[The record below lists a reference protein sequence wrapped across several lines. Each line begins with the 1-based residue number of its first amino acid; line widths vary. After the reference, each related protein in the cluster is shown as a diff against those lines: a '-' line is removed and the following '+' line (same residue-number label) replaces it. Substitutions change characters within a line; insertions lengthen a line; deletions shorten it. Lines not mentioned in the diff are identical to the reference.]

1 MREQFYDQNKSELRQ
16 GRPDTWYDPI
26 KSFFGTL
33 PEWDTTLPGTPDD
46 AAYHLSELRK
56 DMTPGEGQLRSG
68 VRSTQE
74 YNKMMGLLD
83 EGNYPEAAAAGIW
96 SGIEAADVGLSAYGL
111 GILATPFD
119 LARRFKSLTPVRPVP
134 KKIHGGDGAYLVKNK
149 DGTAEE
155 ITGTFEQ
162 GRVNV
167 EDGIK
172 FGVGNPTESIIDNK
186 AAGNKVKVN
195 LFKKKVG
202 WKWVG
207 EPPVDTPTIISVE
220 KGGKHYYTLDSDIGK
235 VDLTKYPN
243 QKSEPRLR
251 PTSRGDL
258 EMGEEVGRINLRGK
272 EHPVYDSIKIVP
284 KKPVVPVSPDAI
296 PKYIDDI
303 PDLTPADLLGKKV
316 FPIHA
321 DLTEGGAMYTGI
333 DSSKLDVAEPLLG
346 GKKFPGLET
355 SRNARA
361 VWAVQG
367 NKAKILRN
375 MAESNHVVVVAMKH
389 DAHKGNTTFSNSALK
404 TMDAYVRDG
413 RISKRN
419 LKRLDKLVREPKP
432 SMKVSVKK
440 AVAGFPGFGEKGYQK
455 YLENLSFEARTR
467 IVEQLSKGQ
476 KFGAPNI
483 PRIARKLE
491 DPTTYGVNQGE
502 AMILLKLD
510 KGQDNLVELGV
521 HPGTTKHPSYKYGVQ
536 GEVVGKFPAPT
547 AYESVFPDFAN
558 PKLAKGKTRTGV
570 LRGSDLKA
578 PVEMLTSDKIK
589 NIPFTP
595 LQHIQS
601 SRQAKL
607 ALETARGEWIS
618 SGVAKTSGGVSPVD
632 FENAIKNSDASST
645 LTPYTK
651 EDVAKGAKDGSFK
664 VFQLGKAKIGSKGGE
679 GGTSQVFFGIKDTDY
694 NADYGFTH
702 PDLGPNEKAVV
713 GVVNNEPGAKGVA
726 APGVMGKAIQE
737 GATALDAYAVPSKK
751 YPGGFLPEVYNDY
764 GFVELDRLPFDE
776 KYVRD
781 PKFGGSETKYQDLLE
796 YWRSTGWDESL
807 GMPEMVIMKW
817 KGDDAI
823 RSDAIRLI
831 NENGGLNPGSQVGG
845 LYQAAREHSRKSA
858 GLNPQQAPGSSPVN
872 NPGGNR
878 GGIRNSNAPHSS
890 QRYRDVLSEL
900 TLLSHN
906 PQSAVQLQNLGLSP
920 ESLLY

>member
-1 MREQFYDQNKSELRQ
+1 MPRQVYDRNKSELRQ

-26 KSFFGTL
+26 RSYFGTL
-33 PEWDTTLPGTPDD
+33 PEWDRTLPGTSDD
-46 AAYHLSELRK
+46 AAYLLSELRK
-56 DMTPGEGQLRSG
+56 DMTPVEGPLRSG

-83 EGNYPEAAAAGIW
+83 EGDYPGAAAAGIW
-96 SGIEAADVGLSAYGL
+96 SGLEATDVGLSVYGL
-111 GILATPFD
+111 GILATPLD

-134 KKIHGGDGAYLVKNK
+134 KKFHGGDGAYLAKNK

-155 ITGTFEQ
+155 ISGTFEQ

-172 FGVGNPTESIIDNK
+172 FGVGKPTESIIDNK

-220 KGGKHYYTLDSDIGK
+220 KGGKHFYTLDSDIGK

-272 EHPVYDSIKIVP
+272 EHPVYDSIKVVP
-284 KKPVVPVSPDAI
+284 RKPVVPVSPDAI

-303 PDLTPADLLGKKV
+303 PDLTPADLLGKRV

-321 DLTEGGAMYTGI
+321 DLTEGGAMYRGI
-333 DSSKLDVAEPLLG
+333 DSSVLDEAEPLLG

-375 MAESNHVVVVAMKH
+375 MAESNHVVVVAMSH

-413 RISKRN
+413 RIGKRN
-419 LKRLDKLVREPKP
+419 LKRLDKLVRETKPK
-432 SMKVSVKK
+432 MKVSVKK

-455 YLENLSFEARTR
+455 YLEKLSFEARSR
-467 IVEQLSKGQ
+467 IVEQLAKGQ

-491 DPTTYGVNQGE
+491 DPSTYGVNLGSPL
-502 AMILLKLD
+502 IVIKLN
-510 KGQDNLVELGV
+510 KGPDNLVELGV
-521 HPGTTKHPSYKYGVQ
+521 HPGTTKHPSYKYGIK

-558 PKLAKGKTRTGV
+558 KKLAEGARFDSVIRASTM
-570 LRGSDLKA
+570 SDFTQTI
-578 PVEMLTSDKIK
+578 TSDVLK
-589 NIPFTP
+589 NIPFSP
-595 LQHIQS
+595 LKHIQS
-601 SRQAKL
+601 SRQAEL
-607 ALETARGEWIS
+607 ALETAKGNWIS
-618 SGVAKTSGGVSPVD
+618 TGITKTAGGVSPVD
-632 FENAIKNSDASST
+632 FENALKNSDASST
-645 LTPYTK
+645 LTPYTAK
-651 EDVAKGAKDGSFK
+651 EVTEGAKDGSFQ
-664 VFQLGKAKIGSKGGE
+664 VFQLGKAKMGSKGGE
-679 GGTSQVFFGIKDTDY
+679 GGTSQIFFGIKDTDY

-702 PDLGPNEKAVV
+702 PDLGPNERAVV

-751 YPGGFLPEVYNDY
+751 YPFGFLPEVYNDY
-764 GFVELDRLPFDE
+764 GFVELGRLPFEE
-776 KYVRD
+776 KYYSV
-781 PKFGGSETKYQDLLE
+781 TQLNDLKE

-823 RSDAIRLI
+823 RTDAIRLI
-831 NENGGLNPGSQVGG
+831 NENGSLNPGSQVRGI
-845 LYQAAREHSRKSA
+845 YQTAREHSRKSA

-872 NPGGNR
+872 NPRGNR
-878 GGIRNSNAPHSS
+878 GGIRNSNAPHSGD
-890 QRYRDVLSEL
+890 RYRNVLSEL
-900 TLLSHN
+900 SLLSHT
-906 PQSAVQLQNLGLSP
+906 PQSAVHLQNLGVTP
-920 ESLLY
+920 QSLLY